1 MKVFKT
7 LSLCVALLLGAVAY
21 AQNVRI
27 TGTVTDA
34 DSGEPVI
41 GAAVIVPGT
50 TNGTST
56 DLDGN
61 FTLNA
66 PSGAT
71 LEISCIGYT
80 TLNVKASPVMN
91 VRLQVDTRFLD
102 EVVVTGYMTEKKS
115 DLTGSVAVVKMK
127 EVADIPTGNVMTA
140 LQGRVAG
147 MNVSTDGTPGGVG
160 TSSLI
165 RGTTTINNSSPLYVI
180 DGVMTRSNIGT
191 IISSNDIESMQ
202 VLKDAAS
209 AAIYGAQA
217 ANGVIII
224 TTKRA
229 QEGQIRVDFQS
240 SWTLQ
245 TVQQGIPLMNAQ
257 QWGEVYWAAYKNDF
271 GVTPKSTVYGDG
283 ANAVLQ
289 LGKAYY
295 TGDIRLK
302 EALEVA
308 K

>member
-115 DLTGSVAVVKMK
+115 DLTGSVAVVKM
-127 EVADIPTGNVMTA
+127 
-140 LQGRVAG
+140 
-147 MNVSTDGTPGGVG
+147 
-160 TSSLI
+160 
-165 RGTTTINNSSPLYVI
+165 
-180 DGVMTRSNIGT
+180 
-191 IISSNDIESMQ
+191 
-202 VLKDAAS
+202 
-209 AAIYGAQA
+209 
-217 ANGVIII
+217 
-224 TTKRA
+224 
-229 QEGQIRVDFQS
+229 
-240 SWTLQ
+240 
-245 TVQQGIPLMNAQ
+245 
-257 QWGEVYWAAYKNDF
+257 
-271 GVTPKSTVYGDG
+271 
-283 ANAVLQ
+283 
-289 LGKAYY
+289 
-295 TGDIRLK
+295 
-302 EALEVA
+302 
-308 K
+308 